1 MRLQHAGSCDECG
14 TNTGPF
20 VHFGGGTM
28 ASEDCLI
35 CMPCIYAAYRSTH
48 LLTMVNGPMAGMRM
62 DASTE
67 KMKPFVDTN
76 GRVYWY
82 ELSDWSREGENTP
95 HCVWL
100 FRGETDSY
108 SKPPEVKR

>member
-1 MRLQHAGSCDECG
+1 
-14 TNTGPF
+14 
-20 VHFGGGTM
+20 M

-48 LLTMVNGPMAGMRM
+48 SLTMVNGPMAGMRM

-82 ELSDWSREGENTP
+82 ELSDWSRERENAP

-100 FRGETDSY
+100 FRGETDSE
-108 SKPPEVKR
+108 SKPPEVKT